1 MLKASEANRIAN
13 GWYAEAENRVMDYL
27 EQSIIA
33 RAKDGL
39 KWFLWDYD
47 FSMEENG
54 LTAKSKQN
62 IIFKL
67 RSAGYDVKDNWI
79 MKEVVIRW

>member
-1 MLKASEANRIAN
+1 MLKASEANHIAN
-13 GWYAEAENRVMDYL
+13 GWYEEAENRVMDYL
-27 EQSIIA
+27 EQSILA

-39 KWFLWDYD
+39 KWFPWDYE

-54 LTAKSKQN
+54 LTAKGKQN

-67 RSAGYDVKDNWI
+67 RSAGYDVKDHWI
-79 MKEVVIRW
+79 MKEVIIRW